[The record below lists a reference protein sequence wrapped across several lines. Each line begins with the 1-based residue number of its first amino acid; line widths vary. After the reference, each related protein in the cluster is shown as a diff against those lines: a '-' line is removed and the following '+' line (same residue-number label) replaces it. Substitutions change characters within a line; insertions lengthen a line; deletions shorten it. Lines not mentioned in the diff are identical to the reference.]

1 MSYEPQTWGHMV
13 NKKMH
18 IIYVMYIGF
27 IQSFSSNHWIEIN
40 LDLKGNLS
48 SKMLLYTF

>member
-1 MSYEPQTWGHMV
+1 MV
-13 NKKMH
+13 DKKLH

-27 IQSFSSNHWIEIN
+27 IQSFSSNHWNEIN

-48 SKMLLYTF
+48 SKMLFVHILGLFAYV